1 MQGELG
7 VLASLI
13 HISVRFRYIV
23 VALAAGMM
31 IVGVAVLPG
40 MHSDVLPETAPTVV
54 EIQTNAPGL
63 SAPEVESLVTV
74 PLEKNLLE
82 GVMGVTDVTS
92 DSIPGLS
99 QIDLHFAP
107 GTGLYQARQLVQE
120 RLTQAFILPNV
131 SAPPVMR
138 QPVSSTGNVMLVGLT
153 SKTLN
158 LVDLS
163 VLARWT
169 VVPRLLGVAGV
180 AEVATFGQA
189 DRQLQV
195 LVNPALLAA
204 HHIAVSSV
212 IASVGNSQLVSPLSY
227 LQGSTP
233 GTGGF
238 LENANQRITIRH
250 ILPFGTPA
258 NLAQVP
264 VAVVNNKAVLL
275 GSVATIVDGHNPLIG
290 DAQIR
295 GQAGLMLVI
304 QKLPS
309 ASVPAVTK
317 GLDEALAQ
325 LKPGLPGVTIN
336 ASLFRPDTYITAS
349 GRNIKLALILIFVL
363 AAVALAALLMNF
375 RLVFISLAAMALSLT
390 GATLLL
396 YVLGYSFNALVLLGL
411 LLALAVV
418 VDDAAGGAYHLM
430 WRLAAA
436 RQAGDQPLPAAGRV
450 MASYRDFQG
459 VLAAGSVCAVVAVV
473 PVFISSGLTAQFL
486 RPMVLAFGLAVLV
499 SMVIA
504 LLVSPG
510 LAALLFAVGKR
521 EPAGLMLARPLRY
534 AYTRAVTAMQR
545 LPAWLLLGVAVI
557 GLGGLIAVVP
567 RLHPGQ
573 PVFADRSLM
582 VDWAGPPGMSLPELN
597 RMSEI
602 ATRELLAL
610 PSVQDVGSTL
620 GRATSSEQP
629 VITNTGQLWV
639 TIKPGA
645 NYDQAL
651 AAVRSIISGTPGM
664 HGTVGTYES
673 ASMGGALLA
682 PSRTVDVRVYGPNLT
697 ELTRLAGQVRGVMA
711 TVPGIVAPHVQL
723 PVEQPTIG
731 VETNLDKARLV
742 GLTPGDVRREAGILL
757 SGLTVGNFFEQQK
770 VFDVVVW
777 GSPAVRSSLSSIGN
791 LRIDTPGGGQ
801 VRLGDVATV
810 TVAPQPIDI
819 KHDATSNYL
828 DVSGQVFG
836 RSVAS
841 AAAAVDAKL
850 NAISFPLEYHTELP
864 GLTAGGTSR
873 TAFVSYLLAALL
885 VIVLLVQAA
894 CRSWRLAGLV
904 LAAVLLPLAG
914 AAMVALLIGSTSLA
928 AASGLVGVLA
938 IALRQAIAMATRI
951 RRVHNADDGEL
962 TAGLVARAAGEA
974 AGPVFAAVVVAAVML
989 IPFIVIGA
997 VPGNELTSSA
1007 ATVIL
1012 AGLVLATGVNLF
1024 LLPGGYLAAGP
1035 RHAEVEPDEET
1046 ETGELAWAASA
1057 ASPDV

>member
-1 MQGELG
+1 

-13 HISVRFRYIV
+13 RISVRFRFIV
-23 VALAAGMM
+23 VALAAGVM
-31 IVGVAVLPG
+31 IVGIAVLPG
-40 MHSDVLPETAPTVV
+40 MHADVLPETAPTVV

-120 RLTQAFILPNV
+120 RLTQAFILPAV

-153 SKTLN
+153 SKTLS

-169 VVPRLLGVAGV
+169 IVPRLLGVAGV

-195 LVNPALLAA
+195 LVDPAVLAA
-204 HHIAVSSV
+204 HHIALSSV
-212 IASVGNSQLVSPLSY
+212 IASVGNSQLVTPLSY

-238 LENANQRITIRH
+238 LEDSNQRITIRH

-258 NLAQVP
+258 NLGQIP

-275 GSVATIVDGHNPLIG
+275 GSVATIVNGHNPLIG

-309 ASVPAVTK
+309 AGVPAVTK
-317 GLDEALAQ
+317 GLDQALAG
-325 LKPGLPGVTIN
+325 LKPGLPDVTID
-336 ASLFRPDTYITAS
+336 ATLFRPDTYITAS
-349 GRNIKLALILIFVL
+349 GRNIRLAVILIFVL
-363 AAVALAALLMNF
+363 AALALAALLMNL
-375 RLVFISLAAMALSLT
+375 RLLFVSLAAMVLSLT
-390 GATLLL
+390 GAILVL
-396 YVLGYSFNALVLLGL
+396 YALGYSFNALVLLGL

-430 WRLAAA
+430 GRLAAG
-436 RQAGDQPLPAAGRV
+436 RQAGDQRLPAAGRV
-450 MASYRDFQG
+450 MASYQDFQG

-473 PVFISSGLTAQFL
+473 PVFVSSGLTAEFL

-510 LAALLFAVGKR
+510 LAALLFAVGKG
-521 EPAGLMLARPLRY
+521 EPAGLMLARPLQR
-534 AYTRAVTAMQR
+534 AYTQAVTGAQR
-545 LPAWLLLGVAVI
+545 LPAWLLLGAVVI

-567 RLHPGQ
+567 QLHPQQ
-573 PVFADRSLM
+573 PVFADRSLV
-582 VDWAGPPGMSLPELN
+582 VDWSGTAGMSLPELN
-597 RMSEI
+597 RVSEI
-602 ATRELLAL
+602 ATHELLAL
-610 PSVQDVGSTL
+610 PSVQNVGSTL

-639 TIKPGA
+639 TLKPGA
-645 NYDQAL
+645 NYDQAV
-651 AAVRSIISGTPGM
+651 AAVRSIVSGTPGM
-664 HGTVGTYES
+664 DGTVSTYET
-673 ASMGGALLA
+673 ASMGGAMLA
-682 PSRTVDVRVYGPNLT
+682 PSRTVDVDVYGPNLT
-697 ELTRLAGQVRGVMA
+697 ELTRLAEQVKGVMVK
-711 TVPGIVAPHVQL
+711 VPGIVAPHVEL

-742 GLTPGDVRREAGILL
+742 GLTPGVVRREAGTLL

-777 GSPAVRSSLSSIGN
+777 GTPAVRSSLGSIEN
-791 LRIDTPGGGQ
+791 LLIDTPNGGH

-810 TVAPQPIDI
+810 TVAPQPVDI
-819 KHDATSNYL
+819 KHDATSPYL

-836 RSVAS
+836 RSEAS
-841 AAAAVDAKL
+841 AAAAVASQL
-850 NAISFPLEYHTELP
+850 HTISFPLEYHTEFP
-864 GLTAGGTSR
+864 VLTAGGTSR
-873 TAFVSYLLAALL
+873 SAFVGYLLAALL

-904 LAAVLLPLAG
+904 LAAALLPLAG
-914 AAMVALLIGSTSLA
+914 AAVLALLIGSTSLA
-928 AASGLVGVLA
+928 AAAGLVGVLA
-938 IALRQAIAMATRI
+938 IALRQAMAMTTRI

-962 TAGLVARAAGEA
+962 TAGLIGRAAGEA
-974 AGPVFAAVVVAAVML
+974 AGPVFAAAVVTAVML
-989 IPFIVIGA
+989 IPFLVMGE
-997 VPGNELTSSA
+997 VPGNELTRSA
-1007 ATVIL
+1007 AAVIL
-1012 AGLVLATGVNLF
+1012 AGLVIATLVNLF

-1035 RHAEVEPDEET
+1035 RAAEVESDEAA

-1057 ASPDV
+1057 TSPDV

>member
-1 MQGELG
+1 

-13 HISVRFRYIV
+13 RISVRFRFIA

-31 IVGVAVLPG
+31 IVGISVLPG
-40 MHSDVLPETAPTVV
+40 MHADVLPETAPTVV

-82 GVMGVTDVTS
+82 GVMGVTDITS

-120 RLTQAFILPNV
+120 RLTQAFILPSV

-138 QPVSSTGNVMLVGLT
+138 QPISSTGNVMLVGLT

-169 VVPRLLGVAGV
+169 IVPQLLGVAGV

-195 LVNPALLAA
+195 LLNPAVLAA

-264 VAVVNNKAVLL
+264 AAVVNNKAVLL
-275 GSVATIVDGHNPLIG
+275 GSVASIVNGHNPLIG

-317 GLDEALAQ
+317 GLDQALAE
-325 LKPGLPGVTIN
+325 LRPSLPGVTIN

-349 GRNIKLALILIFVL
+349 GRDIRLAIILIFVL
-363 AAVALAALLMNF
+363 AAVALAALLLNL
-375 RLVFISLAAMALSLT
+375 RLLFISLAAMALSLT
-390 GATLLL
+390 GATLVL
-396 YVLGYSFNALVLLGL
+396 YALGYSFNALVLLGL

-430 WRLAAA
+430 GRLAA
-436 RQAGDQPLPAAGRV
+436 GGQPLPATGRV

-473 PVFISSGLTAQFL
+473 PVLVSSGLTAAFL
-486 RPMVLAFGLAVLV
+486 RPMVLAFGLAVLA

-521 EPAGLMLARPLRY
+521 EPAGLMLARPLRR
-534 AYTRAVTAMQR
+534 AYTRAVSAAQR
-545 LPAWLLLGVAVI
+545 LPAWLLLCAVLV

-573 PVFADRSLM
+573 PVFADRSLV
-582 VDWAGPPGMSLPELN
+582 VDWSGAPGMSLPELN
-597 RMSEI
+597 RISEI

-651 AAVRSIISGTPGM
+651 AAVRSIVGGTPGM
-664 HGTVGTYES
+664 DGTVSTYET
-673 ASMGGALLA
+673 ASMGGALQA
-682 PSRTVDVRVYGPNLT
+682 PPRNVVVRVYGPNLT
-697 ELTRLAGQVRGVMA
+697 VLTGLAEQVRGVMA
-711 TVPGIVAPHVQL
+711 RVPGIVAPHVEL

-742 GLTPGDVRREAGILL
+742 GLTPGDVRRETGILV

-777 GSPAVRSSLSSIGN
+777 GTPAVRSSLSSIEN
-791 LRIDTPGGGQ
+791 LLIDTPGGGH
-801 VRLGDVATV
+801 VRLGNVATV
-810 TVAPQPIDI
+810 TVSPQPVDI
-819 KHDATSNYL
+819 KHDNTSNYL

-836 RSVAS
+836 RTVAS
-841 AAAAVDAKL
+841 AAAAVASQMHT
-850 NAISFPLEYHTELP
+850 ISFPLEYHTEFP
-864 GLTAGGTSR
+864 GLSAGGTSR
-873 TAFVSYLLAALL
+873 AVFVSYLLGALL

-894 CRSWRLAGLV
+894 CRNWRLAGLV
-904 LAAVLLPLAG
+904 LAAALLPLAG
-914 AAMVALLIGSTSLA
+914 AAVVALLIGSTSLA
-928 AASGLVGVLA
+928 AAAGLVGVLA
-938 IALRQAIAMATRI
+938 IALRQGMAMATRI

-962 TAGLVARAAGEA
+962 TAGVVARAAGEA
-974 AGPVFAAVVVAAVML
+974 GGPVFAAAVVAAVML
-989 IPFIVIGA
+989 IPFIVMGEM
-997 VPGNELTSSA
+997 PGNELTSRA
-1007 ATVIL
+1007 AAVIL
-1012 AGLVLATGVNLF
+1012 AGLVIATLVNLF

-1035 RHAEVEPDEET
+1035 REAEVEQHEDT

>member
-1 MQGELG
+1 M
-7 VLASLI
+7 LASLI
-13 HISVRFRYIV
+13 HISIRFRYIV

-31 IVGVAVLPG
+31 IIGIAVLPG

-120 RLTQAFILPNV
+120 RLTSAFILPAV

-138 QPVSSTGNVMLVGLT
+138 QPVSSAGNVMLVGLT
-153 SKTLN
+153 SRTLN
-158 LVDLS
+158 LVGLS

-169 VVPRLLGVAGV
+169 IVPRLLGVAGV

-212 IASVGNSQLVSPLSY
+212 IASVGNSQLVTPLSF

-258 NLAQVP
+258 NLGQVP
-264 VAVVNNKAVLL
+264 VAVVNNKPVLL
-275 GSVATIVDGHNPLIG
+275 GSVATIVNGHNPLIG

-325 LKPGLPGVTIN
+325 LKPALSGVTID
-336 ASLFRPDTYITAS
+336 ATLFRPDTYITAA
-349 GRNIKLALILIFVL
+349 GRNIRLAVILIFVL

-375 RLVFISLAAMALSLT
+375 RLLFVSLAAMVLSLT
-390 GATLLL
+390 GAILLL
-396 YVLGYSFNALVLLGL
+396 YELGYSFNALVLLGL
-411 LLALAVV
+411 VLALAVV

-430 WRLAAA
+430 WRLADG
-436 RQAGDQPLPAAGRV
+436 RQAGDQPLPVAGRV

-473 PVFISSGLTAQFL
+473 PVFISSGLTAEFL
-486 RPMVLAFGLAVLV
+486 RPMVLAFGLAVLA

-521 EPAGLMLARPLRY
+521 EPAGLLVARPLRRT
-534 AYTRAVTAMQR
+534 YTRAVTAAQR
-545 LPAWLLLGVAVI
+545 LPAWLLLGAVLV

-573 PVFADRSLM
+573 PVFADRSL
-582 VDWAGPPGMSLPELN
+582 VVSWSGAPGMSLPELN
-597 RMSEI
+597 RISEI

-645 NYDQAL
+645 DYGQAL
-651 AAVRSIISGTPGM
+651 AAVRSLVSGTPGVD
-664 HGTVGTYES
+664 GTVSTYES
-673 ASMGGALLA
+673 ASMGGTLVA
-682 PSRTVDVRVYGPNLT
+682 PSRAAVVRVYGPNLT
-697 ELTRLAGQVRGVMA
+697 ELTRLAEQVKGAMA
-711 TVPGIVAPHVQL
+711 KVPGIVDPHVQL

-742 GLTPGDVRREAGILL
+742 GLTPGLVRREAGILL
-757 SGLTVGNFFEQQK
+757 SGLTVGNFFQDQK

-777 GSPAVRSSLSSIGN
+777 GTPAVRTSLSSIEN
-791 LRIDTPGGGQ
+791 LLIDTPDGGH

-810 TVAPQPIDI
+810 TVSPQPVDI
-819 KHDATSNYL
+819 KHDATSDYL

-841 AAAAVDAKL
+841 ADAAAAGQL
-850 NAISFPLEYHTELP
+850 RAISFPLEYHTQFP
-864 GLTAGGTSR
+864 GLTTGGTSR
-873 TAFVSYLLAALL
+873 AAFVSYLLAALL

-894 CRSWRLAGLV
+894 CRSWRLAALV

-914 AAMVALLIGSTSLA
+914 AAVLALLIGSTSLA
-928 AASGLVGVLA
+928 AAAGLAGVLA
-938 IALRQAIAMATRI
+938 IALRQAMAMTTRI

-962 TAGLVARAAGEA
+962 TSGLVARAAGEA
-974 AGPVFAAVVVAAVML
+974 AGPVFAGAVVAAVML
-989 IPFIVIGA
+989 IPFIVIGE

-1007 ATVIL
+1007 AAVML
-1012 AGLVLATGVNLF
+1012 AGLVIATVVNMF
-1024 LLPGGYLAAGP
+1024 LLPGGYLAVGP
-1035 RHAEVEPDEET
+1035 QVAEAEPAEEA